1 MQKGKPVRVK
11 YTVPVMFRL
20 NDDAVPKEDYK
31 PIEKVDEMVVVG
43 YAPKEES
50 PVNEDVVFEVVEEM
64 PSFPGGTNGLM
75 QYLSKN
81 IKYPVEA
88 QKEKIQGRVVI
99 QMIVDKNGNVTRPK
113 IIEGVYPSLD
123 AEAIRITTN
132 MPKWKPGMQ
141 RGKAVDVKYTFP
153 IVFRLQ

>member
-113 IIEGVYPSLD
+113 IIEGVNPSLD

-132 MPKWKPGMQ
+132 MPKWKPSMQ

>member
-1 MQKGKPVRVK
+1 
-11 YTVPVMFRL
+11 
-20 NDDAVPKEDYK
+20 
-31 PIEKVDEMVVVG
+31 
-43 YAPKEES
+43 
-50 PVNEDVVFEVVEEM
+50 M

-99 QMIVDKNGNVTRPK
+99 QMIVDKNGNVTGPK
-113 IIEGVYPSLD
+113 IIEGVNPSLD